1 MAILMILYGIFLV
14 YSEMRD
20 LRRFRLNQIAGMNM
34 AAPQINVAVPQINV
48 AVPNKKYNP
57 RNAKQE

>member
-1 MAILMILYGIFLV
+1 MTLYGIFLV

-20 LRRFRLNQIAGMNM
+20 LRRFRLNQVANM
-34 AAPQINVAVPQINV
+34 AAQQINVPVQQINV

-57 RNAKQE
+57 RNSKQE

>member
-1 MAILMILYGIFLV
+1 MAILLTLYGIFLV
-14 YSEMRD
+14 YSEIRD

-34 AAPQINVAVPQINV
+34 AAPQINVAVP
-48 AVPNKKYNP
+48 NKKYNP

>member
-1 MAILMILYGIFLV
+1 MTLYGIFLV

-20 LRRFRLNQIAGMNM
+20 LRRFRLNQMANM
-34 AAPQINVAVPQINV
+34 AAPQINVPVQQINV

-57 RNAKQE
+57 RNTKQE

>member
-1 MAILMILYGIFLV
+1 MTLYGIFLV

-34 AAPQINVAVPQINV
+34 AAPQNNVAVQQINV

>member
-1 MAILMILYGIFLV
+1 MTLYGIYLV

-57 RNAKQE
+57 RNAKQ